1 MIPEDGTRGR
11 VLRAMLAFLALGATA
26 SIIYGLFSSGFGR
39 VHHIPVGAPSPVRTG
54 APPPVAGGASAPAP
68 APAPVRGAT
77 VTISTAATRI
87 AVVSND
93 FWLTYLPA
101 GLDRADGGAIEP
113 DQGAWARFAP
123 KTGPGAAHGGYVE
136 VRVEHGPVTA
146 DWLTY
151 QRRTSLR
158 TPRDTTVRGRPAL
171 VGRHPGGGLM
181 IAWLERTGTGV
192 WIRVSDS
199 LSEEL
204 LRVAASVKA
213 PVGD

>member
-1 MIPEDGTRGR
+1 MMPEGGTSGQA
-11 VLRAMLAFLALGATA
+11 LRAMLAFLALGVTA

-39 VHHIPVGAPSPVRTG
+39 VHPVPVGAPSLVRTG
-54 APPPVAGGASAPAP
+54 GPAPVAGGATAPAP
-68 APAPVRGAT
+68 APAPVRGAS
-77 VTISTAATRI
+77 VTASTRI

-123 KTGPGAAHGGYVE
+123 KTKSGGYVE
-136 VRVEHGPVTA
+136 VRVEHGPVAA

-151 QRRTSLR
+151 QRRISLR

-171 VGRHPGGGLM
+171 VGRYPGGGLM
-181 IAWLERTGTGV
+181 IVWLERAGTGASV
-192 WIRVSDS
+192 RVSES
-199 LSEEL
+199 LGEEL

>member
-1 MIPEDGTRGR
+1 MMPEGGTSGQA
-11 VLRAMLAFLALGATA
+11 LRAMLAFLALGVAA
-26 SIIYGLFSSGFGR
+26 SIIYGLFSSGFGQ
-39 VHHIPVGAPSPVRTG
+39 VHPVPVG
-54 APPPVAGGASAPAP
+54 APPPVRTDGPSPVAGGATAPAP
-68 APAPVRGAT
+68 APAPVRGVT
-77 VTISTAATRI
+77 VTASSASARI

-123 KTGPGAAHGGYVE
+123 KTKPGGYVE
-136 VRVEHGPVTA
+136 VRVEHGPVAA

-151 QRRTSLR
+151 QRRISLR

-171 VGRHPGGGLM
+171 VGRYPGGGLM
-181 IAWLERTGTGV
+181 IVWLERTGTGA
-192 WIRVSDS
+192 WIRVSES
-199 LSEEL
+199 LSDEL

>member
-1 MIPEDGTRGR
+1 MIPEDGTRGQA
-11 VLRAMLAFLALGATA
+11 LRATLAFLALGAAA

-39 VHHIPVGAPSPVRTG
+39 VHHIPVGAPPPVRTG

-68 APAPVRGAT
+68 VRGAT
-77 VTISTAATRI
+77 VTASTAAARI

-101 GLDRADGGAIEP
+101 GLDRAGGGAIEP

-123 KTGPGAAHGGYVE
+123 KTGPGAYVE
-136 VRVEHGPVTA
+136 VRVEHGPMAA

-151 QRRTSLR
+151 LRRTSLR
-158 TPRDTTVRGRPAL
+158 APRDTTVRGRPAL
-171 VGRHPGGGLM
+171 VGRYPGGGLM
-181 IAWLERTGTGV
+181 IAWLERTGTGA
-192 WIRVSDS
+192 WIRVSES

>member
-1 MIPEDGTRGR
+1 
-11 VLRAMLAFLALGATA
+11 V
-26 SIIYGLFSSGFGR
+26 S
-39 VHHIPVGAPSPVRTG
+39 
-54 APPPVAGGASAPAP
+54 

-77 VTISTAATRI
+77 VSASTAADRI

-123 KTGPGAAHGGYVE
+123 KTGPGSTHGGYVE
-136 VRVEHGPVTA
+136 VRVEHGPVA
-146 DWLTY
+146 LDWLTY
-151 QRRTSLR
+151 QRRISLR

-171 VGRHPGGGLM
+171 VGRYPGGGLM
-181 IAWLERTGTGV
+181 IVWLERMGTGA
-192 WIRVSDS
+192 WIRVSES
-199 LSEEL
+199 LSDEL

>member
-1 MIPEDGTRGR
+1 MMPEGETSGQ
-11 VLRAMLAFLALGATA
+11 VLRATLAFLALGATA

-39 VHHIPVGAPSPVRTG
+39 VHPIPVGAPPPVRTDG
-54 APPPVAGGASAPAP
+54 PSPVAGGATAP
-68 APAPVRGAT
+68 APAPVQGAA
-77 VTISTAATRI
+77 VTASTRI

-123 KTGPGAAHGGYVE
+123 KTKPGAGHGGYVE
-136 VRVEHGPVTA
+136 VRVEHGPVAA

-151 QRRTSLR
+151 QRRISLR

-171 VGRHPGGGLM
+171 VGRYPGGGLM
-181 IAWLERTGTGV
+181 IAWLERTGTGA
-192 WIRVSDS
+192 WIRVSES

-204 LRVAASVKA
+204 LRVAASVRA